1 MAFILNRDKGH
12 RMWGGGKNT
21 FNSSRQGGGGSGAG
35 GGGGVSSSWVD
46 DNYVSKDYFNQLFKV
61 KVAVRVLVTDPST
74 TPATVISDTSTVRQ
88 DLLYPNEVPASTTTT
103 DEETGYVTSTTY
115 SIDSIQVMGGVW
127 TNSYVSAL
135 GQNSS
140 GGGGGGGS
148 LNEPL
153 SSINMAGLSAPG
165 AAQDGMT
172 IVWDQA
178 TGRWK
183 YGSAGAGSVTSVGM
197 TVPTGFSVS
206 PATITST
213 GTFAITFASGYSLPT
228 TAKQLNWDKAYGWGN
243 HATAGYALTSNVYS
257 KTECDERFM
266 TIAFFRSLFRA
277 YTSGNTEVTPNA
289 GDTST
294 IDNIKAMFGFWTNA
308 YISALGQNSSGGG
321 GGGGSSTLAGLNDVQ
336 LGTLNANDVL
346 IYDGNGHWINT
357 TKATFLSGYVTT
369 SDISDMATKTWVGQQ
384 GFLTSNSFSAL
395 TTSNEKISA
404 TIGTTT
410 RTVQAPTIADLGQN
424 PEAASSS
431 STPATKFAGA
441 KFGATAGLYLTE
453 VYPSVS
459 SPTDIPCEYGNMVNI
474 LGAGGGQLLAE
485 WCGDYTT
492 GHLYYRSHR
501 DVLGSG
507 GWTPWTKLAFTTDNV
522 ASATKLATAR
532 TLWGQSFDGTA
543 NVSGNM
549 TDVGSITASG
559 NIETSGNVKATKFYL
574 SSTVYFQLD
583 NDGNVQLVGA
593 GLWTNSFLS
602 ALGQNSSGGGGATD
616 LAAVWESLGRADG
629 DYGTSQINIS
639 HLTTALSGYATT
651 SAISDMATK
660 TWVTNQGYTTNT
672 GTVTSVAMSV
682 PTGFDIS
689 GTPITASGTL
699 ALTFA
704 TGYSL
709 PTTAKQLN
717 WDTAYDWGD
726 HSQVGYLTS
735 VAFSDLTSHPT
746 TLAGY
751 GITDAKIASGV
762 ITMGTNT
769 ITPWTTNNHPT
780 TLSGYGITDAVSDS
794 TTWWG
799 QSISSGAVS
808 GSLSDVGSITSNT
821 RGSIDGFNKIEFY
834 STTQSTGTG
843 GGIYFHFP
851 GVSGYSS
858 AYIQE
863 DTLGVLSLYKDVS
876 INRDLTVGSVI
887 YQSGNY
893 IYMNKANIG
902 LMIEGGITESGE
914 TRASFGFHTADGTSW
929 QDSAV
934 LLQLKR
940 TSAERY
946 VDVACGILRIG
957 DVRLVWDGGNNAL
970 KIQKADGTSANLYAT
985 GGVSALGMTA
995 GVSSIDAMT
1004 FNYVTINNDLTF
1016 GATSRISHTLTD
1028 ENRKLFIG
1036 NDDNSGW
1043 VAMADM
1049 CGQDVDGESQPY
1061 WRIYSNG
1068 QAFFGNVQATRFYL
1082 DGTRYLYVSNG
1093 DLYYNN
1099 GSQSRKVAFTN

>member
-1 MAFILNRDKGH
+1 
-12 RMWGGGKNT
+12 MW
-21 FNSSRQGGGGSGAG
+21 
-35 GGGGVSSSWVD
+35 GGGGVSGGSGGGGGLDPSALAGYASMGWVD

-88 DLLYPNEVPASTTTT
+88 DLLYPNEVPESTTTT

-148 LNEPL
+148 
-153 SSINMAGLSAPG
+153 SSLQGLLDVNIPAELTQANDGQVLMYNYAQNKWINATIQQSGGTVTSITAGTGLSG
-165 AAQDGMT
+165 GIITGSGT
-172 IVWDQA
+172 IAID
-178 TGRWK
+178 
-183 YGSAGAGSVTSVGM
+183 
-197 TVPTGFSVS
+197 
-206 PATITST
+206 ST
-213 GTFAITFASGYSLPT
+213 YQTYIGHGET
-228 TAKQLNWDKAYGWGN
+228 AYGWGN
-243 HATAGYALTSNVYS
+243 HANAGYATQTWVNDQNFLTQSAGDNRYL
-257 KTECDERFM
+257 KID
-266 TIAFFRSLFRA
+266 FFRSLFRA

-289 GDTST
+289 GDTTT

-321 GGGGSSTLAGLNDVQ
+321 GATDLAAVWES
-336 LGTLNANDVL
+336 LGRA
-346 IYDGNGHWINT
+346 DGDYGTSQINISHL
-357 TKATFLSGYVTT
+357 ATALSGYATT

-395 TTSNEKISA
+395 TTNNEKISA

-424 PEAASSS
+424 PEVASSS

-459 SPTDIPCEYGNMVNI
+459 SPADIPCEYGNMVNI
-474 LGAGGGQLLAE
+474 LGAGGGQMLAE

-532 TLWGQSFDGTA
+532 TLWGRPFDGTA

-559 NIETSGNVKATKFYL
+559 NIETSGNIKATKFYL

-672 GTVTSVAMSV
+672 GTVTSVGMTV
-682 PTGFDIS
+682 PTGFS
-689 GTPITASGTL
+689 VSPATITSTG
-699 ALTFA
+699 TFA
-704 TGYSL
+704 ITFASGYSL

-717 WDTAYDWGD
+717 WDTAYGWGD
-726 HSQVGYLTS
+726 HSLAGYLTS

-762 ITMGTNT
+762 ITLGTNT

-780 TLSGYGITDAVSDS
+780 TLSGYGITDALGNGTKFWGQTASNGKVSGDILLNGGGSGSGSGIYLYNTGIGWHTNGTGQATFVTYEYNNTRLAYEATYNNTAIFSGKTITTNPDGWRIICGNYGTFWRNDGSDLFLMFTASGEQYGDWNSLRPLQFNIASGLGQMQNGLYIYGANQGDATASGFNALRVGNISLVYDS
-794 TTWWG
+794 T
-799 QSISSGAVS
+799 
-808 GSLSDVGSITSNT
+808 
-821 RGSIDGFNKIEFY
+821 
-834 STTQSTGTG
+834 
-843 GGIYFHFP
+843 
-851 GVSGYSS
+851 
-858 AYIQE
+858 
-863 DTLGVLSLYKDVS
+863 
-876 INRDLTVGSVI
+876 
-887 YQSGNY
+887 
-893 IYMNKANIG
+893 
-902 LMIEGGITESGE
+902 
-914 TRASFGFHTADGTSW
+914 
-929 QDSAV
+929 
-934 LLQLKR
+934 
-940 TSAERY
+940 
-946 VDVACGILRIG
+946 
-957 DVRLVWDGGNNAL
+957 NNAL
-970 KIQKADGTSANLYAT
+970 KIQKADGTAANLYAT
-985 GGVSALGMTA
+985 GSVSALGMSA
-995 GVSSIDAMT
+995 GTSAVDAMKFGYLT
-1004 FNYVTINNDLTF
+1004 VNTRLNLPTTIVAGNSPMIVRTASDSDCIYLLNFSGTSKETSSNYYYNQYNNIGLHGTNYNY
-1016 GATSRISHTLTD
+1016 D
-1028 ENRKLFIG
+1028 ETWFI
-1036 NDDNSGW
+1036 DP
-1043 VAMADM
+1043 
-1049 CGQDVDGESQPY
+1049 DGC
-1061 WRIYSNG
+1061 
-1068 QAFFGNVQATRFYL
+1068 ARFKRLYL
-1082 DGTRYLYVSNG
+1082 DSSHYLYVSNG
-1093 DLYYNN
+1093 TLYYYN
-1099 GSQSRKVAFTN
+1099 GTTSKQVAFTN

>member
-1 MAFILNRDKGH
+1 MWGDKG
-12 RMWGGGKNT
+12 
-21 FNSSRQGGGGSGAG
+21 SSISNQRGGGSSGGG
-35 GGGGVSSSWVD
+35 GGGGVSSAWVD
-46 DNYVSKDYFNQLFKV
+46 ENYVSKDYFNQLFKV

-74 TPATVISDTSTVRQ
+74 TPATVISDTTTVRQ
-88 DLLYPNEVPASTTTT
+88 DLLYPNEVPESTTTT

-140 GGGGGGGS
+140 GGGGGGGGS

-228 TAKQLNWDKAYGWGN
+228 TAKQSNWDTAY
-243 HATAGYALTSNVYS
+243 AMISNVYS
-257 KTECDERFM
+257 KTECDERFL

-357 TKATFLSGYVTT
+357 TKATFLSGYATT
-369 SDISDMATKTWVGQQ
+369 SAISDMATKTWVGQQ

-395 TTSNEKISA
+395 TTNNEKISA

-424 PEAASSS
+424 TEAASSS

-453 VYPSVS
+453 VYPSAS

-474 LGAGGGQLLAE
+474 LGAGGGQILAE

-559 NIETSGNVKATKFYL
+559 NIETSGNIKATKFYL

-699 ALTFA
+699 TLTFA

-735 VAFSDLTSHPT
+735 VAFSDLTTHPT

-751 GITDAKIASGV
+751 GITDAKIASGT
-762 ITMGTNT
+762 ITLGTNT
-769 ITPWTTNNHPT
+769 ITPWTTDNHPT
-780 TLSGYGITDAVSDS
+780 TLSGYGITDALGSG
-794 TTWWG
+794 TKFWG
-799 QSISSGAVS
+799 RTESNGVVS
-808 GSLSDVGSITSNT
+808 GDILINGGGSGSGSGIYLHNTGIGWHTNGAGQTTFVTYGYNSTRYAYEATFSNT
-821 RGSIDGFNKIEFY
+821 AIFSGKTITTNPDGWRIICGNYGTFWRNDGSDLFLMFTASGDQYGNWNSLRPLQFNIASGLAQMQNGLYIYGANQGNATQSGFN
-834 STTQSTGTG
+834 
-843 GGIYFHFP
+843 
-851 GVSGYSS
+851 
-858 AYIQE
+858 A
-863 DTLGVLSLYKDVS
+863 
-876 INRDLTVGSVI
+876 
-887 YQSGNY
+887 
-893 IYMNKANIG
+893 
-902 LMIEGGITESGE
+902 
-914 TRASFGFHTADGTSW
+914 
-929 QDSAV
+929 
-934 LLQLKR
+934 
-940 TSAERY
+940 
-946 VDVACGILRIG
+946 LRIG
-957 DVRLVWDGGNNAL
+957 NGIIMWDSTNNAL

-985 GGVSALGMTA
+985 GGVSALGMQA
-995 GVSSIDAMT
+995 GVSAMDAMT
-1004 FNYVTINNDLTF
+1004 FNYVTINNNLTF
-1016 GATSRISHTLTD
+1016 GAASRISHTVTT
-1028 ENRKLFIG
+1028 EERKLYIG

-1043 VAMADM
+1043 VALADM
-1049 CGQDVDGESQPY
+1049 CSQLGDSY
-1061 WRIYSNG
+1061 WKVMSDG
-1068 QAFFGNVQATRFYL
+1068 QAFFANKVQSPKFFL
-1082 DGTRYLYVSNG
+1082 DDARYLYVSNG
-1093 DLYYNN
+1093 TLYYYN
-1099 GSQSRKVAFTN
+1099 GTTSKQVAFTN

>member
-1 MAFILNRDKGH
+1 
-12 RMWGGGKNT
+12 MW
-21 FNSSRQGGGGSGAG
+21 
-35 GGGGVSSSWVD
+35 GGGGVSGGSGGGGGLDPSALAGYASMGWVD

-61 KVAVRVLVTDPST
+61 KVAVRVLVADPST

-88 DLLYPNEVPASTTTT
+88 DLLYPNEVPESTTTT

-140 GGGGGGGS
+140 GGGGGGGGS

-228 TAKQLNWDKAYGWGN
+228 TAKQSNWDTAYGWGN

-257 KTECDERFM
+257 KTECDERFL

-346 IYDGNGHWINT
+346 IYDGNGHWINVS
-357 TKATFLSGYVTT
+357 KSSFLSGYVTA

-395 TTSNEKISA
+395 TTNNEKISA

-410 RTVQAPTIADLGQN
+410 RTVQAPTIADLGRN

-453 VYPSVS
+453 VYPSAS
-459 SPTDIPCEYGNMVNI
+459 SPADIPCAYGNMVNI
-474 LGAGGGQLLAE
+474 LGDGGGQILAE
-485 WCGDYTT
+485 WCDDYTT

-501 DVLGSG
+501 DILGSG
-507 GWTPWTKLAFTTDNV
+507 GWTPWTKLAFITDNV

-559 NIETSGNVKATKFYL
+559 NIETSGNIKATKFYL

-602 ALGQNSSGGGGATD
+602 ALGQNSSGSGGATD

-699 ALTFA
+699 TLTFA

-709 PTTAKQLN
+709 PTTAKQSN
-717 WDTAYDWGD
+717 WDTAYGWGD
-726 HSQVGYLTS
+726 HSLAGYLTS

-762 ITMGTNT
+762 ITLGTNT

-780 TLSGYGITDAVSDS
+780 TLSGYGITDALGSGTKFWGQTASNGKVSGDILLNGGGSGSGSGIYLHNTGIGWHTNGTGQTTFVTYEYNNIRLAYEATFSNTAIFSGKPITTNPDGWRIICGNYGTFWRNDGADLFLMFTDSGDQYGNWNSLRPLLFNIASGLGQMQNGLYIYGANQGDATASGFNALRVGEISLVYDS
-794 TTWWG
+794 T
-799 QSISSGAVS
+799 
-808 GSLSDVGSITSNT
+808 
-821 RGSIDGFNKIEFY
+821 
-834 STTQSTGTG
+834 
-843 GGIYFHFP
+843 
-851 GVSGYSS
+851 
-858 AYIQE
+858 
-863 DTLGVLSLYKDVS
+863 
-876 INRDLTVGSVI
+876 
-887 YQSGNY
+887 
-893 IYMNKANIG
+893 
-902 LMIEGGITESGE
+902 
-914 TRASFGFHTADGTSW
+914 
-929 QDSAV
+929 
-934 LLQLKR
+934 
-940 TSAERY
+940 
-946 VDVACGILRIG
+946 
-957 DVRLVWDGGNNAL
+957 NNAL
-970 KIQKADGTSANLYAT
+970 KIQKADGTAANLYAT
-985 GGVSALGMTA
+985 GSVSALGMSAGTSAVNAMKFGYLTVNTRLTLPTTIVAVNSPMIVRTA
-995 GVSSIDAMT
+995 SDSDCIYLLNFGTTSKETSSNYYYNQYDNIGLHGTNYNYDETWFIDP
-1004 FNYVTINNDLTF
+1004 
-1016 GATSRISHTLTD
+1016 
-1028 ENRKLFIG
+1028 
-1036 NDDNSGW
+1036 
-1043 VAMADM
+1043 
-1049 CGQDVDGESQPY
+1049 DGC
-1061 WRIYSNG
+1061 
-1068 QAFFGNVQATRFYL
+1068 ARFKRLYL
-1082 DGTRYLYVSNG
+1082 DSSRYLYVSNG
-1093 DLYYNN
+1093 TLYYYN
-1099 GSQSRKVAFTN
+1099 GTTSKQVAFTN